1 MKGNKPSI
9 EFWTVLAVVSVLL
22 LIYPVNLLL
31 RANSD
36 DENLLAIGILVGFLF
51 LLVVVDAVSIVAA
64 EAIGSG
70 KR

>member
-31 RANSD
+31 RQQ
-36 DENLLAIGILVGFLF
+36 
-51 LLVVVDAVSIVAA
+51 
-64 EAIGSG
+64 
-70 KR
+70 RR